1 MNLGRGAISRL
12 VTKHSSFAI
21 KSMLIPRHCR
31 VSKLVSGVVEESRKD
46 RISALVT
53 RRVKLSA
60 SPASKA
66 LSQAVEALQIFV
78 DMSTGEEASLKAAP
92 EEVQEKARS
101 LVKGTKDLI
110 AMINTLIGLSPEEKE
125 AGEKE
130 VEKEVAEKPVE
141 KPEEE
146 E

>member
-12 VTKHSSFAI
+12 VTKHSSFAM
-21 KSMLIPRHCR
+21 KSMLILRRGR
-31 VSKLVSGVVEESRKD
+31 VSKLVAGVVEESRKD
-46 RISALVT
+46 RMSALVT
-53 RRVKLSA
+53 RRVKISA

-78 DMSTGEEASLKAAP
+78 DMSNGEEASLKTAP

-101 LVKGTKDLI
+101 LVKGTKELI

-125 AGEKE
+125 AEEKE
-130 VEKEVAEKPVE
+130 VGKEVVEKPVE
-141 KPEEE
+141 KSREEE
-146 E
+146 